1 MKMRIFLFVCAVL
14 ICIGLASCSSGDEK
28 TAQLHDEEDIVGLTV
43 ATAAGSCYDLELSKR
58 NDIHLLL
65 FNKEAD
71 LLNSLLTGQS
81 DVIVHD
87 ETVFNSEIRR
97 DYGIKI
103 AFKGEQEF
111 PTAIMFRKDREG
123 EQLALAMNT
132 VQNNLQENGTMQTL
146 KEFWLTDAYLD
157 NRTDRHVPV
166 ETEGKALRVV
176 CITNMAPISFMI
188 GDEWYGFEIDLIRA
202 LSTYLH
208 RPLEINLYDASGMI
222 ALRNGMADIL
232 IGGMFVTPERQEEFC
247 FSNPYHNFHP
257 AYYVLDKEA
266 QAGDAS
272 GFWERFKKSLY
283 KNLIEES
290 RWKYITSGLLETLKI
305 TFFAILLGSVLG
317 IGLCAMTRSRRK
329 WLRNIAGFYN
339 WFMAGIPILVLLLIL
354 FYAVFARSGLHPATV
369 AIIAFALDF
378 AAGAGDIY
386 NTSLDSVPHGQTEGG
401 LALGFTRI
409 QTFFHIVF
417 PQALNH
423 GLPLYQSLCIS
434 LLKGTS
440 IVGYIAIQ
448 DLTRAGDLIRSRTF
462 DPFIPLLVIT
472 VLYFVLAWLLAV
484 LLKLAMPKQKKL

>member
-1 MKMRIFLFVCAVL
+1 MNKRISQFVGAVL
-14 ICIGLASCSSGDEK
+14 LCIGLASCSSDGEK
-28 TAQLHDEEDIVGLTV
+28 IAQLHSEEDIVGLTV

-58 NDIHLLL
+58 SDIDLLL

-132 VQNNLQENGTMQTL
+132 VQNKLLENGTMQTL

-157 NRTDRHVPV
+157 NRTYRHIPV
-166 ETEGKALRVV
+166 ETEGKVLRVV

-202 LSTYLH
+202 LSSYLH

-222 ALRNGMADIL
+222 ALRNGMADL
-232 IGGMFVTPERQEEFC
+232 LVGGMFVTPERQEEFC
-247 FSNPYHNFHP
+247 FSDPYHNFHP

-266 QAGDAS
+266 QTVAS
-272 GFWERFKKSLY
+272 AGFWERFKSSLQ

-305 TFFAILLGSVLG
+305 TLFAILLGSVLG
-317 IGLCAMTRSRRK
+317 VGICAMTRSRRK

-386 NTSLDSVPHGQTEGG
+386 NSSLDSVPHGQTEGG
-401 LALGFTRI
+401 LALGFTRL